1 MTTEVQTGTIE
12 TRVPA
17 RMDRLP
23 WSRWHWRVVLG
34 LGTVWTLDGL
44 EVTMV
49 GSVASRLTD
58 PDSDLG
64 LTPGQ
69 IGLAAAIYIVGACTG
84 ALVFGQLTDR
94 FGRKKLFLI
103 TLLIYIAATVATA
116 FAFSPW
122 YFYVARFVTGA
133 GIGGEYAAIHSAI
146 DELIPA
152 RVRGRVD
159 LVISGTYW
167 LGAACG
173 AGLAILFLNEAI
185 FPANIGWRVAFGV
198 GAVLGLVI
206 LFVRRHVPESPRWLF
221 IHGQEDEAERIVD
234 GIERQVAEETGEEL
248 PEPGKSL
255 TVRQRR
261 RIPFRT
267 IAHTAFKL
275 YPQRAVLGLALF
287 VGQAFLYNGITFNLG
302 TLLSTFFGVASA
314 FTPVFFVMFA
324 VGNFLGPLTLG
335 RLFDSVGRKI
345 MITTTYIGSAALTV
359 PLAWW
364 FVTGAFNEWTFI
376 LMVIAVFFLASAGA
390 SAAYLTVS
398 EVFPMETRAL
408 AIAFFYAVGTA
419 VGGISGPLLFGQLI
433 GTNDAG
439 LVATAFLIGAAVM
452 TIGGVAEIFFGV
464 RAEKTD
470 LETIAAPLTAQE
482 AESGTRDSEGAG
494 SGIEQDEGLG
504 AGRRREAERYREEVA
519 LARGRAADHRAAVH
533 ELRSRTDLPTQDG
546 ERGAKESLADVAEL
560 HAQELEERA
569 TAQDELGTADDAE
582 AHEAEAASLR
592 AEAADERAD
601 AHAEHA
607 AALAAES
614 DGDVEVHLTRSRA
627 AIDRSRAAEQRALA
641 EHALVDVDDGAR
653 TDGAASAEGNE
664 DRDEDRTAGETSAR
678 ARSAM
683 HTAWAEV
690 HDERARAE
698 TDAAQGR
705 SGPDGHGARIAALEE
720 RALAAEQHLHAAE
733 HRATAEDRRQHG
745 KVFEQAGE
753 RQAGRTERE
762 RRARELE
769 ERLLRRAARRSERER
784 QGLRRFR
791 PGPGPSLG
799 PTLGGLNFS
808 GTDSESEQALDR
820 EIETVARAVAEQGPT
835 QRQELARLVGARYW
849 GPGRFGSAL
858 DAAVDEG
865 RIRRVSRRTYAPPKH
880 GGDERGRDD

>member
-1 MTTEVQTGTIE
+1 MATEVQTATIE

-17 RMDRLP
+17 RIDRLP

-58 PDSDLG
+58 PDSGLG

-103 TLLIYIAATVATA
+103 TLLVYIAATVATA

-167 LGAACG
+167 LGAAGG

-185 FPANIGWRVAFGV
+185 FPANIGWRFAFGA

-234 GIERQVAEETGEEL
+234 GIERRVAEETGEEL

-302 TLLSTFFGVASA
+302 TLMSTFFGVASA

-335 RLFDSVGRKI
+335 RLFDSVGRKT
-345 MITTTYIGSAALTV
+345 MITTTYLGSAALTV

-364 FVTGAFNEWTFI
+364 FVTGAFNQWTFI

-433 GTNDAG
+433 GTNDAS
-439 LVATAFLIGAAVM
+439 LVATAFLIGAGVM
-452 TIGGVAEIFFGV
+452 TLGGVAEIFFGV

-482 AESGTRDSEGAG
+482 AETGAGAAPEGTGSGTEQEEGP
-494 SGIEQDEGLG
+494 G
-504 AGRRREAERYREEVA
+504 AGRRREAERYREETA
-519 LARGRAADHRAAVH
+519 LARGRAAEHRAAVH
-533 ELRSRTDLPTQDG
+533 ELGSGTYARTDGDR
-546 ERGAKESLADVAEL
+546 RGTEETLAEVAEL

-569 TAQDELGTADDAE
+569 TAQEELGTADGAE
-582 AHEAEAASLR
+582 AHEAGAASLR
-592 AEAADERAD
+592 AQAADERAD

-607 AALAAES
+607 AALGAES
-614 DGDVEVHLTRSRA
+614 DGDVEAHLARSRG
-627 AIDRSRAAEQRALA
+627 AIERSRAAEQRALA
-641 EHALVDVDDGAR
+641 EQALVSGADD
-653 TDGAASAEGNE
+653 E
-664 DRDEDRTAGETSAR
+664 DRDEERDEERDTGEEVAR

-690 HDERARAE
+690 HDERARGE
-698 TDAAQGR
+698 TDVAEGR
-705 SGPDGHGARIAALEE
+705 GVPDGHDDRIAALEE
-720 RALAAEQHLHAAE
+720 RALAGEQHLQAAE
-733 HRATAEDRRQHG
+733 HRATAEDRREHR
-745 KVFEQAGE
+745 EASERAGE
-753 RQAGRTERE
+753 RQEERTDRE

-769 ERLLRRAARRSERER
+769 ERLRRRVARRSERER

-799 PTLGGLNFS
+799 PSLGGLNVS
-808 GTDSESEQALDR
+808 GTATESEQALDR
-820 EIETVARAVAEQGPT
+820 EIETVARAVAEHGPT
-835 QRQELARLVGARYW
+835 QRHELARLTGARYW

-865 RIRRVSRRTYAPPKH
+865 RIRRVSRRTYAPPEH
-880 GGDERGRDD
+880 DGADRDGDG